1 MQNSLSIIDRAL
13 VNYYI
18 HDIPIHQT
26 VIDAYKNNDLL
37 PFQIIC
43 KMGSTY
49 DGMYYEYGDEG
60 RTEYIE
66 TQKVNR
72 VFATND
78 KKHWGIYKRKGDS
91 YQKIANTSDHNIIH
105 NEDIN
110 TFDKS
115 KLDLNYYIELCNK
128 NLY

>member
-18 HDIPIHQT
+18 HDIPIHET
-26 VIDAYKNNDLL
+26 VISCYKNNDLA

-49 DGMYYEYGDEG
+49 DGMFYEYGDEG
-60 RTEYIE
+60 DTKLIA

-78 KKHWGIYKRKGDS
+78 KKYWGIYKRKGDS
-91 YQKIANTSDHNIIH
+91 YQKIANTSEHNIIH
-105 NEDIN
+105 NEDLA

-115 KLDLNYYIELCNK
+115 KLDLNYYINLCKK